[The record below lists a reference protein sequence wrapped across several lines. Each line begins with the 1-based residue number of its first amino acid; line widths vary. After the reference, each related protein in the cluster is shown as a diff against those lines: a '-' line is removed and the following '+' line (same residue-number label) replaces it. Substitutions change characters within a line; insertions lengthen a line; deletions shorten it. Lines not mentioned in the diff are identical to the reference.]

1 MCNGA
6 QKVNISFYE
15 TFPTLS
21 TFLSFLN
28 NLFQVYL
35 KKFGYYHDNR
45 FAAEN
50 TKTSQAIADF
60 QRTFNLPVIGKLDD
74 GTTTLMKTP
83 RCGVTDHQN
92 QGYSFAKWN
101 QFHLLYNYDNY
112 TPDLGKG
119 ETKRLTERAFK
130 YWADV
135 TPLKFTEHRGF
146 GNILI
151 QYDVFFHRCLSKY
164 IVNVS

>member
-1 MCNGA
+1 
-6 QKVNISFYE
+6 
-15 TFPTLS
+15 
-21 TFLSFLN
+21 
-28 NLFQVYL
+28 
-35 KKFGYYHDNR
+35 
-45 FAAEN
+45 
-50 TKTSQAIADF
+50 
-60 QRTFNLPVIGKLDD
+60 
-74 GTTTLMKTP
+74 MKTP

-135 TPLKFTEHRGF
+135 TPLKCTEQRGF

-151 QYDVFFHRCLSKY
+151 
-164 IVNVS
+164 